1 MTTKGYFLYGSDD
14 EMMMVI
20 RGYDENLMLSII
32 SKLKKSREQDIK
44 NLAEILEN
52 HFYDRD
58 NDRRS
63 TSKTRSENKKTGGR
77 SIRSRNTKIK
87 NTKPIAERST

>member
-1 MTTKGYFLYGSDD
+1 MTTKGYFLYGSDE

-20 RGYDENLMLSII
+20 RGYDENIMLSII
-32 SKLKKSREQDIK
+32 TKLKRSRDEEIK
-44 NLAEILEN
+44 NLAETLEN

-63 TSKTRSENKKTGGR
+63 ISKTRSKNKKVSGQRG
-77 SIRSRNTKIK
+77 
-87 NTKPIAERST
+87 